1 MWKLHSILICGKHW
15 IQMSALKGMPDM
27 SAHTSIPSDPC
38 ICACTT
44 VNSCSVHKAQIL
56 KRHNPTPYLDMA
68 AANSSEFLVF
78 FIKALPS
85 GLKPYTSLRVH
96 WLVLMMKPQIWG
108 TSSST
113 WEQKVIIHWCS
124 PSRIGHIP
132 AAQSPIRTWRGKYL
146 GLWSES
152 HQNHMF

>member
-1 MWKLHSILICGKHW
+1 
-15 IQMSALKGMPDM
+15 
-27 SAHTSIPSDPC
+27 
-38 ICACTT
+38 
-44 VNSCSVHKAQIL
+44 
-56 KRHNPTPYLDMA
+56 
-68 AANSSEFLVF
+68 LVF

-124 PSRIGHIP
+124 PSRIGHIS

-146 GLWSES
+146 GYGQRVTRTTCSKHISRIPCLGLA
-152 HQNHMF
+152 FFFLC